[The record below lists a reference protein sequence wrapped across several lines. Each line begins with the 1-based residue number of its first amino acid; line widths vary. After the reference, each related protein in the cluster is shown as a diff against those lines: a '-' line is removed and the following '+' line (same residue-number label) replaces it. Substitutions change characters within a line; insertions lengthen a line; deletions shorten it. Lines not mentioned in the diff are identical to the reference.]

1 MGERNKEENVVK
13 NEANAT
19 NDQEVE
25 TTVVAENEAG
35 QEYWEEYGNE
45 YYQDGFYNDVVTKK
59 IPVDPSKLHKS
70 LADGRVTEILPTDPD
85 KLQFVYAYDDKEPH
99 YNKNSVEE
107 ILMNEYEEG
116 IENKDHEAEVTETG
130 NTLQNIKEF
139 INTDPIGIKN
149 DEYTTGT
156 FDNTESGSKIDITE
170 TPIQVDTKNPST
182 LEASRPESEDQNK
195 EISKAFTDYLYSTN
209 AKTLTTVL
217 DGKTS
222 KTKQPELKSE
232 TGNEYD
238 EAEAAESDENMNG
251 IANALSRM
259 GDSNFDYYD
268 GYDYEVD
275 DNLDDD
281 ENKFKVNNDEIEFN
295 DDYDYYDADVKNE
308 NNAEDGDSEE
318 ESIENFHESD
328 NIKSRSVKSKK
339 KNRRIQSKILNRK
352 L

>member
-1 MGERNKEENVVK
+1 MG
-13 NEANAT
+13 
-19 NDQEVE
+19 
-25 TTVVAENEAG
+25 
-35 QEYWEEYGNE
+35 
-45 YYQDGFYNDVVTKK
+45 
-59 IPVDPSKLHKS
+59 
-70 LADGRVTEILPTDPD
+70 
-85 KLQFVYAYDDKEPH
+85 
-99 YNKNSVEE
+99 
-107 ILMNEYEEG
+107 
-116 IENKDHEAEVTETG
+116 
-130 NTLQNIKEF
+130 
-139 INTDPIGIKN
+139 N
-149 DEYTTGT
+149 DEYTAGT

-222 KTKQPELKSE
+222 KAKQPELKSE

-238 EAEAAESDENMNG
+238 EAEAAESDENMKG

-268 GYDYEVD
+268 QDIYKAKESDDEVEGNSLDYKSQASSDKHFPEDGDYGHDYYDGYDYEV
-275 DNLDDD
+275 
-281 ENKFKVNNDEIEFN
+281 
-295 DDYDYYDADVKNE
+295 DVKNE

>member
-1 MGERNKEENVVK
+1 MGKMV
-13 NEANAT
+13 
-19 NDQEVE
+19 
-25 TTVVAENEAG
+25 
-35 QEYWEEYGNE
+35 
-45 YYQDGFYNDVVTKK
+45 FNDVVTKK

-182 LEASRPESEDQNK
+182 LEASRPGSEDQNK

-238 EAEAAESDENMNG
+238 EAEAAESDENMKG

-268 GYDYEVD
+268 QDIYKAKESDDEVEGNSLDYKSQAYSDKHFPKDGDYGHDYYDGYDYEVD

-281 ENKFKVNNDEIEFN
+281 DNKFKVNYDELEFN

-308 NNAEDGDSEE
+308 NNAEDEDSEE
-318 ESIENFHESD
+318 ESD